1 MVLWLRLHAST
12 VGGMGS
18 IPGQGTKILHAMQHG
33 QGKTKWKKHHK
44 RNTHIPSQL
53 KNYRQLCRCARG
65 PSLTSSPKASS
76 VLVWSFSFN
85 PTAGTRRQDLKV
97 CACIRDK
104 SLQSCPILCDPMD
117 CSLLGSYFTGFSRQE
132 YWGGLPCP
140 PPGESSWPRDLL
152 HWQVGSLPLASPGK
166 PQDSHI

>member
-33 QGKTKWKKHHK
+33 QGKTKRKKNHK

-85 PTAGTRRQDLKV
+85 PTPGTRRQDLKV
-97 CACIRDK
+97 CACMRDK

-117 CSLLGSYFTGFSRQE
+117 CSLLGS
-132 YWGGLPCP
+132 
-140 PPGESSWPRDLL
+140 
-152 HWQVGSLPLASPGK
+152 
-166 PQDSHI
+166 